1 MCMGMVQE
9 AREEREEG
17 ERVGEDMV
25 MEVVE
30 RVGEEEAD
38 SKVAVHS
45 TWPQLWQ
52 LPRPLQ
58 LLSHRPAATKK

>member
-25 MEVVE
+25 MEVVGRVGKAMDKEEEEREVVE
-30 RVGEEEAD
+30 RVG
-38 SKVAVHS
+38 
-45 TWPQLWQ
+45 
-52 LPRPLQ
+52 
-58 LLSHRPAATKK
+58 